1 MKIEIKSLFGGELL
15 FSYDKEDNTLKSTII
30 EAVDRDVNLRGANL
44 SGADLRGANLSGA
57 DLYGANLR
65 GADLY
70 GADLLLARNIPYIPL
85 ACPSHGAFIGW
96 KKVSDYINES
106 YYIIELE
113 IPADAKRSSA
123 TRRKCK
129 CDKARV
135 LSITN
140 IKTGEELNEVI
151 DHEFEECKYTV
162 GEMVFPDYY
171 DENRWN
177 DCLHGIFFF
186 IDKQD
191 AIIY

>member
-30 EAVDRDVNLRGANL
+30 EAVDRDVNLSGANL
-44 SGADLRGANLSGA
+44 RGA

-65 GADLY
+65 GADLS
-70 GADLLLARNIPYIPL
+70 GADLSGANLLLARNIPYIPL

-106 YYIIELE
+106 YYIIELK
-113 IPADAKRSSA
+113 IPVDAKRSSG

-140 IKTGEELNEVI
+140 IKTGEELHEVI